1 MNQISNYRQQI
12 NFVYRDTPK
21 GRAVFACLC
30 LYENTELVKIISVKF
45 AGFIENPKNLNG
57 QTTTNLLCGECLEQ
71 IFIEQPE
78 NEIEEVN
85 FDTRSSF
92 EHSLFAR
99 PPTFA

>member
-1 MNQISNYRQQI
+1 MNKLSNYRQQI

-30 LYENTELVKIISVKF
+30 LYEGDVLIKIISVKF
-45 AGFIENPKNLNG
+45 AGIVESPKTLNG
-57 QTTTNLLCGECLEQ
+57 QTTTNLLCGECLEE
-71 IFIEQPE
+71 IFVAQPDI
-78 NEIEEVN
+78 EIEEVN
-85 FDTRSSF
+85 FDIRSAF